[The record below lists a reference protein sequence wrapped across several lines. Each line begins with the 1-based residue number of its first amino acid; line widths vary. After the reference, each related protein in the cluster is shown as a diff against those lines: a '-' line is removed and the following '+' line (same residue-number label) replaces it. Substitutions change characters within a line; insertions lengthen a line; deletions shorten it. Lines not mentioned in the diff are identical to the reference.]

1 MHPKHACGERGAHL
15 AGRRHGRPLRPRA
28 GPRVRAR
35 AGRAAGRPRRRA
47 GHRGAARREGQ
58 VARAVRGGHGR
69 GRPHR
74 RAGARVVDRRVVHLR
89 TARPAARERGLG
101 VRARS
106 LRSGGRLCE
115 GALSLHVAEH
125 RLQGPAGPS
134 SLGGCAT
141 HTSPGRPHTWCAAQ
155 QRPLRGFGTDVT
167 GPAQARRR
175 AQKKKK
181 KKKKKKKTARED
193 GAHRR
198 ARLERAGR
206 RRLLRRR
213 GGRRPRGRRGGL
225 RVILCLQPPRE
236 LLISLACRR
245 ACAAR
250 HHCTLRHALHD
261 LRHAL
266 HAGLVHIPALA
277 LALPN
282 PLPVSA
288 LGHIRGK
295 VATRAPQRP
304 VCLLSSLMRLVQ
316 GGFTRMSGRRCRT

>member
-167 GPAQARRR
+167 GPAQPRPR
-175 AQKKKK
+175 ALKKKK
-181 KKKKKKKTARED
+181 KKKKKKNRPGRWGTPPRPTRAGRPATPAAPARRPQAARATRRAARHTLLAAAARAAHQSRLQARMCGQASLHPPTCTARPPTCT
-193 GAHRR
+193 ARR
-198 ARLERAGR
+198 ARSHTGAGA
-206 RRLLRRR
+206 
-213 GGRRPRGRRGGL
+213 GATKP
-225 RVILCLQPPRE
+225 
-236 LLISLACRR
+236 
-245 ACAAR
+245 AAR
-250 HHCTLRHALHD
+250 
-261 LRHAL
+261 
-266 HAGLVHIPALA
+266 
-277 LALPN
+277 
-282 PLPVSA
+282 
-288 LGHIRGK
+288 
-295 VATRAPQRP
+295 
-304 VCLLSSLMRLVQ
+304 LSTGAHPR
-316 GGFTRMSGRRCRT
+316 

>member
-175 AQKKKK
+175 ALKKKK
-181 KKKKKKKTARED
+181 KQAGKMGHTAAPDSSGPAGDACCAGAAAAGRAGD
-193 GAHRR
+193 AAGCASYSACSRRASCSSVSPAGAHVRPGITAPSDMHCTTSDMHCTPGSFTYRR
-198 ARLERAGR
+198 WRWRYQTRCPSQHWGTSAVKSQLE
-206 RRLLRRR
+206 
-213 GGRRPRGRRGGL
+213 RPRGRYA
-225 RVILCLQPPRE
+225 
-236 LLISLACRR
+236 S
-245 ACAAR
+245 
-250 HHCTLRHALHD
+250 
-261 LRHAL
+261 
-266 HAGLVHIPALA
+266 
-277 LALPN
+277 
-282 PLPVSA
+282 
-288 LGHIRGK
+288 
-295 VATRAPQRP
+295 
-304 VCLLSSLMRLVQ
+304 
-316 GGFTRMSGRRCRT
+316 